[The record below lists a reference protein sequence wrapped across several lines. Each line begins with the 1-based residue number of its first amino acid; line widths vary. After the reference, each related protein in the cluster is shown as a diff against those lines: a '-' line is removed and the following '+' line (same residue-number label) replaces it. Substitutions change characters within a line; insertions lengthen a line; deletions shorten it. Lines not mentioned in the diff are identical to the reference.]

1 MTPRWMSIELP
12 ARDVIAVRRKY
23 EIYYHDAAVSG

>member
-12 ARDVIAVRRKY
+12 ARVANASRRKY
-23 EIYYHDAAVSG
+23 EIYYHEPAVHG